1 MIKKYHFIYKT
12 TNTLS
17 GKYYFGMHSTNDLND
32 GYYGSGKR
40 LRYSLNKYGKEN
52 HQVEILEFYETR
64 EDLKKREKE
73 IVSLKE
79 ISKKDCMNLIV
90 GGEGGTYT
98 EEHLKLISELGNKA
112 FVEKMED
119 PEYRENHSKKMSE
132 ARKKDYENGK
142 RERTYFYDWS
152 GENHSEET
160 KKLLSK
166 QRKGVYGLGEN
177 NSVYGR
183 KWMNKDGVKKMVK
196 KEEIEEHTNVG
207 WVFGKMK
214 RC

>member
-112 FVEKMED
+112 FLEKMED
-119 PEYRENHSKKMSE
+119 PEYRKNYSKKLSE
-132 ARKKDYENGK
+132 SKKKEYENGK
-142 RERTYFYDWS
+142 RERTYFYDWY
-152 GENHSEET
+152 GKNHSEET

-166 QRKGVYGLGEN
+166 QRKGVYGLGKN

-196 KEEIEEHTNVG
+196 KEEIEEHTNNG
-207 WVFGKMK
+207 WIFGKMK
-214 RC
+214 K